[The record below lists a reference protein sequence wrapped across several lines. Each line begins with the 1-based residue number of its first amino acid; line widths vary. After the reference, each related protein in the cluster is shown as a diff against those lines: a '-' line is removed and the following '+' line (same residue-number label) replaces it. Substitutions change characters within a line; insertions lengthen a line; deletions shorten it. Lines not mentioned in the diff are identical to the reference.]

1 VLHAFTPWRI
11 GIKPRR
17 GFNLYDGEL
26 AMAGTAAFAQDASEQ
41 TEIRA
46 VVARYAEAWN
56 RHDIAALAD
65 ILTDDTD
72 WINIVGMHWRGKAA
86 VLKGHDVYHRTFFR
100 DTALD
105 FTDVD
110 LRPITQDAVVAVV
123 TIKVGDFTP
132 PDGQPRIGTQDR
144 LSLIIAKRSGGWRIV
159 HGHNTVIEPGA
170 QRFDPVNSNWDSA
183 GKAE

>member
-1 VLHAFTPWRI
+1 MLSRPGRLASSLFVIAIFLM
-11 GIKPRR
+11 
-17 GFNLYDGEL
+17 GEFL
-26 AMAGTAAFAQDASEQ
+26 MASTAAFAQNASEQ
-41 TEIRA
+41 KEIRA
-46 VVARYAEAWN
+46 VVAGYAEAWN

-86 VLKGHDVYHRTFFR
+86 VLKGHDAYQGTFFR
-100 DTALD
+100 NTALD

-110 LRPITQDAVVAVV
+110 VRPITQDAVVAVV

-144 LSLIIAKRSGGWRIV
+144 LSLVLAKRSDGWRIV

-170 QRFDPVNSNWDSA
+170 QRFDPVNSNWDP